1 MPWRERTLRM
11 IGPDAAQRL
20 ANAKVAVFGLGG
32 VGSYAAE
39 ALVRAGVGSLLLI
52 DGDAVEITNLNRQL
66 IATVNTLGMPKAE
79 AAKARALSIN
89 PAARI
94 EAKTLFFDESTKG
107 EIDFS
112 DLDYIADCIDSVK
125 SKILLI
131 QCAKAHDVKIL
142 SSMGTGNKLDPT
154 AFRIADIEK
163 TGVCPL
169 ARVMRRELKKRGISG
184 VKALYSEELPF
195 KPLDGERAPAS
206 ISFVPSAAGLI
217 IAGEIIRDIAQLTA
231 GGSGK

>member
-1 MPWRERTLRM
+1 MPWRERTVRM
-11 IGPDAAQRL
+11 IGSDAAQRL

-94 EAKTLFFDESTKG
+94 EAKTLFFDESTKA

>member
-1 MPWRERTLRM
+1 MPWRERTVRM

-94 EAKTLFFDESTKG
+94 EAKTLFFDESTKA

-195 KPLDGERAPAS
+195 KPLDGERAPVS

>member
-184 VKALYSEELPF
+184 VKVLYSEELPF